1 MFEVSLD
8 LSDNELDAIEED
20 ARKQSKGNFFFR
32 HRAGRIG
39 ASVSWTVAHS
49 NPMQPSQSLIKSL
62 CYPHLFKVTSKAIS
76 HDKKYEKTAVE
87 TYVSLMSQTHKDFQV
102 KFCGIIL
109 DKEHPWLH
117 ATPDFM
123 ASCSCCGDGCGEVK
137 CPYSIKNGDFQ
148 TYISKKTSCVV
159 FAFSVNNQPVIFY
172 ERIYPDYT
180 LWESLQPKLTT
191 FWRICILPEI
201 LGRWYT
207 RKCHMPSLVQVPVS
221 CNDNAIWYCRKVTE
235 EGTITCSNAKC
246 PYMRFHLSCLRS
258 STCRLLPE
266 FKRNAKTRNAV
277 QQDVCSK
284 ARSLNSICI
293 CNSKPGPGDRLL
305 ECHSEDCLNGKFFHL
320 DCLKYKRMP
329 NNSKTTWVCNNCKG
343 K

>member
-20 ARKQSKGNFFFR
+20 TRKQSKGNFFFR

-62 CYPHLFKVTSKAIS
+62 CYPHLFKVTSTAIS

-123 ASCSCCGDGCGEVK
+123 ASCSCCGDGWGRSNVLIVLRMGIFR
-137 CPYSIKNGDFQ
+137 P
-148 TYISKKTSCVV
+148 TSQRRPPVWV
-159 FAFSVNNQPVIFY
+159 EENSSV
-172 ERIYPDYT
+172 
-180 LWESLQPKLTT
+180 L
-191 FWRICILPEI
+191 
-201 LGRWYT
+201 
-207 RKCHMPSLVQVPVS
+207 
-221 CNDNAIWYCRKVTE
+221 
-235 EGTITCSNAKC
+235 
-246 PYMRFHLSCLRS
+246 LSDPTS
-258 STCRLLPE
+258 AQH
-266 FKRNAKTRNAV
+266 N
-277 QQDVCSK
+277 
-284 ARSLNSICI
+284 
-293 CNSKPGPGDRLL
+293 
-305 ECHSEDCLNGKFFHL
+305 
-320 DCLKYKRMP
+320 
-329 NNSKTTWVCNNCKG
+329 
-343 K
+343 

>member
-1 MFEVSLD
+1 MY
-8 LSDNELDAIEED
+8 
-20 ARKQSKGNFFFR
+20 
-32 HRAGRIG
+32 
-39 ASVSWTVAHS
+39 
-49 NPMQPSQSLIKSL
+49 
-62 CYPHLFKVTSKAIS
+62 C
-76 HDKKYEKTAVE
+76 
-87 TYVSLMSQTHKDFQV
+87 DF
-102 KFCGIIL
+102 
-109 DKEHPWLH
+109 
-117 ATPDFM
+117 
-123 ASCSCCGDGCGEVK
+123 
-137 CPYSIKNGDFQ
+137 
-148 TYISKKTSCVV
+148 VV

-293 CNSKPGPGDRLL
+293 CNSKPRPGDRLL

-343 K
+343 KPHKANDVNIATVQSGENDSSSLTSSIQSITCTSSILQDLCGDIDSMMTFRLINVTVMMIYR